1 SGSRAMTR
9 PVLLALIAAIIVVPA
24 AAGVLVH
31 TLTSGSNASPAASGP
46 PPGVYRGSEP
56 PAGIRLPAFSLR
68 DDRGDVVGTSALRG
82 KVVLV
87 TFLDTDCKT
96 KCPIFASE
104 LGVAMR
110 PLSASERR
118 QLA

>member
-1 SGSRAMTR
+1 MKW

-31 TLTSGSNASPAASGP
+31 TLTSGSSASPAASGP

-68 DDRGDVVGTSALRG
+68 DYRGDVVRTSALRG

-87 TFLDTDCKT
+87 TLLDTDCKT
-96 KCPIFASE
+96 TCRLFAS
-104 LGVAMR
+104 GIGSPMR
-110 PLSASERR
+110 LLPWSE
-118 QLA
+118 